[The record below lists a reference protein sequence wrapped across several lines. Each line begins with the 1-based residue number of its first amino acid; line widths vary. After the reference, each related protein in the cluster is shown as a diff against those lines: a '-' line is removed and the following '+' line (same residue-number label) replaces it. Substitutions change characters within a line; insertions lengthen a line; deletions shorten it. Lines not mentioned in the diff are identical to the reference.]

1 MPFLNSY
8 SVLTNSLL
16 DVHRPFLVLTS
27 IGSSSQAYMICH
39 WGKLRLILSFSTVKE
54 NVETI
59 TYTQKSAL
67 DQFVN
72 PSALVSEHTVLKVC
86 GCV

>member
-1 MPFLNSY
+1 
-8 SVLTNSLL
+8 
-16 DVHRPFLVLTS
+16 
-27 IGSSSQAYMICH
+27 MICH

-72 PSALVSEHTVLKVC
+72 PSALVSEHTVLKVTMARFTRTAKWS
-86 GCV
+86 VPYLPTTSKNNASSTRS